1 MPDAKEPETAVVAV
15 EVSKVYKGTFR
26 KGFQALDR
34 LSLDVR
40 RGEIFGLLG
49 PNGAG
54 KTTLVKILLD
64 ICRPTEGF
72 TSLFGLDSRKVAARR
87 RVGYLPEDHQF
98 PGYLTGMTALELYGS
113 MSGLPRASLRERS
126 EEILAKVGLAEFARV
141 KVRKYS
147 KGMRQRLGIAQAIF
161 HDPDLVFLD
170 EPTDGVDPVGR
181 RSIRDLLL
189 ELRGRGKTVFLNS
202 HLLLEVELICDRV
215 VILDRGRLLRIGPV
229 EELTRSENE
238 YRVRASGAAEEVLR
252 IVREAA
258 GNGEPDKEG
267 VRFHAADEAGLDRVL
282 DALGAA
288 GHRIREL
295 APVKATLEDFFIRL
309 VQDTRAAG
317 GGPPPP
323 HATGGPASG
332 GRDPKSEIPH
342 PRTEP

>member
-1 MPDAKEPETAVVAV
+1 MALRLETLTRRF
-15 EVSKVYKGTFR
+15 GDHL
-26 KGFQALDR
+26 ALDAV
-34 LSLDVR
+34 SLHVR
-40 RGEIFGLLG
+40 PGDCYGFLG
-49 PNGAG
+49 HNGAG
-54 KTTLVKILLD
+54 KTTSMRIALGLEQAESGRVIVDGFDAAAFPREARARMGGLIETPGFHGHLSGVANLVLLA
-64 ICRPTEGF
+64 RLQGF
-72 TSLFGLDSRKVAARR
+72 DGAAAR
-87 RVGYLPEDHQF
+87 
-98 PGYLTGMTALELYGS
+98 
-113 MSGLPRASLRERS
+113 S
-126 EEILAKVGLAEFARV
+126 ESQRLVESVGLARAGT
-141 KVRKYS
+141 KPVRAYS
-147 KGMRQRLGIAQAIF
+147 QGMRQRLGIAQAIF

-215 VILDRGRLLRIGPV
+215 AILDRGRLLRIGPV